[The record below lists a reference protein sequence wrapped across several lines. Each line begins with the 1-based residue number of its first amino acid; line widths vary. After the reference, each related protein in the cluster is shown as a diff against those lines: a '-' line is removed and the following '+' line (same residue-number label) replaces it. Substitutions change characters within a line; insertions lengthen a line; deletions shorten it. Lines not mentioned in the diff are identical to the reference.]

1 MKKYTCPCCGYQSLD
16 SDGDYD
22 ICEICFW
29 EDDPYQKLNANELGA
44 NSISLIEA
52 QENFM
57 VYGACNK
64 ESLQHVR
71 EPSVQDVKDFNW
83 KPIISHE

>member
-29 EDDPYQKLNANELGA
+29 EDDPYQKLNANELGPT
-44 NSISLIEA
+44 L
-52 QENFM
+52 F
-57 VYGACNK
+57 
-64 ESLQHVR
+64 L
-71 EPSVQDVKDFNW
+71 
-83 KPIISHE
+83 